1 MRKEQDNLNRF
12 KGQNPFSV
20 PDGYMETLTDR
31 IMSQLPEKEEAP
43 VKHISMLDRVR
54 PWIYMAAMFVG
65 LGLFFKV
72 FLAPPAGEAEGD
84 LLVKNE
90 MVSYSALTA
99 QQEEDMEYLEY
110 LESRYLDTL
119 LAEQYE
125 DME

>member
-1 MRKEQDNLNRF
+1 MKKEQDNLSRL

-31 IMSQLPEKEEAP
+31 IMSQLPEKEEVP
-43 VKHISMLDRVR
+43 VTRISMMDRVR
-54 PWIYMAAMFVG
+54 PWLYMAAMFVG
-65 LGLFFKV
+65 MGLLFRV

-84 LLVKNE
+84 LLVKNQ
-90 MVSYSALTA
+90 MDSYSALTA

-110 LESRYLDTL
+110 LEARYLDTL
-119 LAEQYE
+119 LAEEYQ